1 MKATLL
7 ARLGAVAA
15 ITLTAFAGVVS
26 PTDRFS
32 YSFSAALSGD
42 VRASISGKATFGR
55 ANGGPGAPDVYTLNL
70 GADSS
75 QGAVLFTQPSGAGLS
90 IGSYEVS
97 DVGHGSGDVQ
107 ALVMLGRSDRPK
119 GVFRA
124 QAGTLTITSVSDNAL
139 TGLFAL
145 DATGFLASAPE
156 REDQRVHISGSF
168 TARADD

>member
-7 ARLGAVAA
+7 GRLGAVAA

-42 VRASISGKATFGR
+42 VRASISGTATFGR
-55 ANGGPGAPDVYTLNL
+55 VNGGPAAPDVFTLNL
-70 GADSS
+70 GTDSS
-75 QGAVLFTQPSGAGLS
+75 QGAVLFTQHSGTGLS
-90 IGSYEVS
+90 IGSYRIS
-97 DVGHGSGDVQ
+97 DAGQGSGDVQ
-107 ALVMLGRSDRPK
+107 ALVMLGRADRPK
-119 GVFRA
+119 GVFRV
-124 QAGTLTITSVSDNAL
+124 QAGTLTITSVSDKAL

-156 REDQRVHISGSF
+156 RENQRVHVSGSF
-168 TARADD
+168 SARADY